1 MILLTG
7 FEPFGGDTHNPS
19 ATVAK
24 ALESA
29 DVAVRILPVDGAQ
42 IQAALKMAIEETKPK
57 ALLMLGLARGK
68 TRLALEKVAINWL
81 EYRIPDNSGLVQQGK
96 RIFENAPDA
105 LFSSLP
111 LTSLQAALKLNRV
124 PVDLSFSA
132 GAFLCNQ
139 VFFLARALYPD
150 LPSGFLHLPSDETLA
165 LSKSEPFLPLKYQT
179 KAVKLILETLE
190 SLVS

>member
-19 ATVAK
+19 AAVAQ
-24 ALESA
+24 ALESVG
-29 DVAVRILPVDGAQ
+29 VAVRILPVSGIQ
-42 IQAALKMAIEETKPK
+42 IQDALEKAIKETKPK

-68 TRLALEKVAINWL
+68 SCLTLEKVAINWL
-81 EYRIPDNSGLVQQGK
+81 EYRIPDNSGRLQLAT
-96 RIFENAPDA
+96 RILENAPDA

-111 LTSLQAALKLNRV
+111 LETIRETLKQNRV
-124 PVDLSFSA
+124 PMDLSFSA

-165 LSKSEPFLPLKYQT
+165 LPKSEPFLPLKYQI
-179 KAVKLILETLE
+179 KAVQLVLGSLEP
-190 SLVS
+190 LVS

>member
-19 ATVAK
+19 AAVAQ
-24 ALESA
+24 ALESSS
-29 DVAVRILPVDGAQ
+29 VAVRILPVDGAQ
-42 IQAALKMAIEETKPK
+42 IQSALEMAIEETKPDV
-57 ALLMLGLARGK
+57 LLMLGLARGK
-68 TRLALEKVAINWL
+68 TRLVLEKVAMNWL
-81 EYRIPDNSGLVQQGK
+81 EYRIPDNSGMVQQG
-96 RIFENAPDA
+96 RRVFENAPDA

-111 LTSLQAALKLNRV
+111 LTNIQAALKLNRI
-124 PVDLSFSA
+124 PVELSFSA

-165 LSKSEPFLPLKYQT
+165 LSKSEPFLPLKYQI
-179 KAVKLILETLE
+179 KAVKLILETIQP
-190 SLVS
+190 LVS